1 MRVDVAAELNGLDS
15 AYHGCPPKKK
25 KKTHEPTAVQ
35 ENASV
40 EDIEDV
46 ADDVSDVEL
55 PALCAEL

>member
-1 MRVDVAAELNGLDS
+1 MDS